1 MTKKWIEACFSEQ
14 KKIPWRRFA
23 LDNDD
28 QDEPESDEEIRA
40 EKKSSPSKQ
49 KLSQSCSDDDMVVVD
64 KRPKN
69 GDGDKKE
76 DPKPKLIDLDSD
88 EDMVIVDKRKV
99 NGEATQ
105 LIPADSIT
113 KVTQNVMDISTDDEL
128 MSKSAN
134 GSTSSLTQADN
145 QVYKNKTFYLNEDLP
160 ATDVIKLKNQIT
172 SMDGRVTEKPAKAN
186 YIIAASGK
194 RLPQGVSG
202 EALTRY
208 EHIFSLSIQIFL
220 FHPNF
225 PASGFTNV
233 TKSKH

>member
-23 LDNDD
+23 LDSDD
-28 QDEPESDEEIRA
+28 QDEPESEEEVRA
-40 EKKSSPSKQ
+40 EKKSSPPKQ

-76 DPKPKLIDLDSD
+76 DPKPKVVELDSD
-88 EDMVIVDKRKV
+88 EDLVIVDKRKV
-99 NGEATQ
+99 NGEASQ
-105 LIPADSIT
+105 LIPVDSVT
-113 KVTQNVMDISTDDEL
+113 KATQNVMDMSTDDEL

-145 QVYKNKTFYLNEDLP
+145 QVYRNKIFYLNEDLP

-194 RLPQGVSG
+194 RLPLGVPG

-208 EHIFSLSIQIFL
+208 KKTFSLSTQIKFS
-220 FHPNF
+220 HPNF
-225 PASGFTNV
+225 PASGSTNV